1 MGARKLEIV
10 VPARIWELLDQIE
23 KTKGISKE
31 DILMRSIVR
40 VIEEFK
46 E

>member
-10 VPARIWELLDQIE
+10 IPSRVWERLSE
-23 KTKGISKE
+23 VEAKTGISKE
-31 DILMRSIVR
+31 DLLMRALVK